1 MGGAVA
7 RSAFRAWTFGRLKE
21 EFPMRDPLLTIS
33 AALLGLQLV
42 LPGSAIGQT
51 PKAQTSP
58 NTTKGWTPPRTPWGH
73 PDISGTFSNV
83 TIVPL
88 ERPANFGSKAELT
101 DAEVAERV
109 KTYKDTLFAK
119 REGDTGFYND
129 FWWEWGKDVKRTSLI
144 VDPPDGRLPLT
155 PQARAQADAALA
167 RFARPSPAGPEDLNS
182 FDRCITRSMP
192 GSMLPG
198 FYNHNYEIFQTPEY
212 VVLRMEMIHDVR
224 IIPLDNRPH
233 LGSNIRQWLGDSRGH
248 WEGNTLV
255 VETTNLNDKVTDH
268 GPTYF
273 GAGREL
279 RLVERLTRVDA
290 DTVDYR
296 FTVEAPSMFTK
307 PWTAAIP
314 LYKIDSPIFEY
325 ACHEG
330 NYAMPHSLSGARA
343 DEARSTGKPQ

>member
-1 MGGAVA
+1 
-7 RSAFRAWTFGRLKE
+7 
-21 EFPMRDPLLTIS
+21 MRDHLLTVS
-33 AALLGLQLV
+33 AAVLGLQLV
-42 LPGSAIGQT
+42 LPGPVVGQAQ
-51 PKAQTSP
+51 KASQTSQ
-58 NTTKGWTPPRTPWGH
+58 NRTAKAWTPPRTPWGH
-73 PDISGTFSNV
+73 PDISGTFTNS

-88 ERPANFGSKAELT
+88 ERPANFGDKAELT
-101 DAEVAERV
+101 DAEVAERF

-144 VDPPDGRLPLT
+144 VDPPDGKLPMT
-155 PQARAQADAALA
+155 AQARERANAALG
-167 RFARPSPAGPEDLNS
+167 RFARPAPAGPEDLNS

-198 FYNHNYEIFQTPEY
+198 FYNHYYEIFQTPDY

-233 LGSNIRQWLGDSRGH
+233 LGSNIRQWLGDSRGR
-248 WEGNTLV
+248 WDGNTLV

-279 RLVERLTRVDA
+279 RLVERFTRVDA
-290 DTVDYR
+290 DTIDYR
-296 FTVEAPSMFTK
+296 FTVEAPSTFTK

-314 LYKIDSPIFEY
+314 LYKNDLQVFEY

-343 DEARSTGKPQ
+343 DEARSAGKPQ